1 MDSFS
6 LLIDGLGTVFQL
18 DSLLYL
24 FFGTLLGITGGAVP
38 GFASTNTTA
47 LVLPLTFIMPAEQAL
62 IFIAGIYCGAM
73 YGDAIPAI
81 LFHIPG
87 SPGAGATMIDGY
99 PLAQKG
105 KADLAL
111 GLSIGASLFGGLLAA
126 TITILLIP
134 FMSTFSLKFGPAE
147 LFLLI
152 MTAIVIV
159 STITGS
165 GEARIKGLVAGL
177 LGMLIASVTAC
188 PAYGKPRIWFGFYE
202 LYEEIPLVA
211 CMIGIFALPTI
222 IQFAFKDKIIEAD
235 LDSNENKNV
244 GSFKRQ
250 FEGIMEVFKRPVAA
264 IRSSLIGWIIG
275 AIPGTGATIA
285 TYVSYGQAK
294 MWGKS
299 KKKTDYE
306 FGEGCPDG
314 VIASEAANNA
324 VSSGSLIPTLT
335 LGIPGSGTTA
345 MMLVIFIIHGITP
358 GPSLIRDSGPA
369 VYALL
374 AGSLVAPLMM
384 APVSIVYNRY
394 SAMLTNLRCSY
405 LLPLLT
411 ILCLIGSYAVR
422 YYTFDIYLALIFGL
436 LGLVMH
442 KLRYPVIPFVLGI
455 ILGPLAEENLFRV
468 VRLSSGL
475 DIFLSG
481 LGITLMVILAVVTIV
496 AFVVPLFKKEVVK
509 QA

>member
-1 MDSFS
+1 MENFS

-24 FFGTLLGITGGAVP
+24 LLGTLLGITGGAVP
-38 GFASTNTTA
+38 GFSSTNTTA

-152 MTAIVIV
+152 MTAIVVV

-177 LGMLIASVTAC
+177 LGMLIASITAC
-188 PAYGKPRIWFGFYE
+188 PAYGKPRIWFGFFE

-211 CMIGIFALPTI
+211 CMIGVFALPTI
-222 IQFAFKDKIIEAD
+222 IQFAFKDKIIEAE
-235 LDSNENKNV
+235 LDSSEKIGN
-244 GSFKRQ
+244 FKRQ
-250 FEGIMEVFKRPVAA
+250 FEGIVEVFKRPIAA
-264 IRSSLIGWIIG
+264 IRSALIGWVIG

-299 KKKTDYE
+299 KKTDYE
-306 FGEGCPDG
+306 YGEGCPDG

-358 GPSLIRDSGPA
+358 GPSLMRDSAPA

-374 AGSLVAPLMM
+374 AGSLIAPFMM

-394 SAMLTNLRCSY
+394 SAMLTNLKCSY

-422 YYTFDIYLALIFGL
+422 YYTFDIYLALIFGM
-436 LGLVMH
+436 LGLLMH

-468 VRLSSGL
+468 VRLSEGI

-481 LGITLMVILAVVTIV
+481 LGITLIVILAVVTIV
-496 AFVVPLFKKEVVK
+496 AFVVPLFKKEELK

>member
-111 GLSIGASLFGGLLAA
+111 GLSIGASLFGGILAS
-126 TITILLIP
+126 ICTILLIP

-152 MTAIVIV
+152 MTAIVVV

-299 KKKTDYE
+299 KRKLIMNLEK
-306 FGEGCPDG
+306 G
-314 VIASEAANNA
+314 V
-324 VSSGSLIPTLT
+324 
-335 LGIPGSGTTA
+335 
-345 MMLVIFIIHGITP
+345 
-358 GPSLIRDSGPA
+358 
-369 VYALL
+369 
-374 AGSLVAPLMM
+374 LM
-384 APVSIVYNRY
+384 
-394 SAMLTNLRCSY
+394 
-405 LLPLLT
+405 
-411 ILCLIGSYAVR
+411 
-422 YYTFDIYLALIFGL
+422 
-436 LGLVMH
+436 
-442 KLRYPVIPFVLGI
+442 
-455 ILGPLAEENLFRV
+455 E
-468 VRLSSGL
+468 
-475 DIFLSG
+475 
-481 LGITLMVILAVVTIV
+481 
-496 AFVVPLFKKEVVK
+496 
-509 QA
+509 